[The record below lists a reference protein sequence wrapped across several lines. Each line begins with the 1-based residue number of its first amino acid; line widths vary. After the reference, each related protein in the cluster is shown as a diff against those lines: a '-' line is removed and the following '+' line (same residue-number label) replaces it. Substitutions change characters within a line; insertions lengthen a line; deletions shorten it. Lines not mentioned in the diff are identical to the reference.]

1 MATAGDNS
9 QLLNTL
15 VRMVVPMRREFGRSL
30 DIQNFLAD
38 SGYAE
43 VVLTEALASQ
53 DPRLRDYATYVK
65 ARLMGARTASPSA
78 PSSKAVP
85 TPAPAPAAPTER
97 EELSEAEMRARVLR
111 KYTTG
116 LR

>member
-15 VRMVVPMRREFGRSL
+15 VRMVVPMRREFGFSL

-38 SGYAE
+38 STYAE
-43 VVLTEALASQ
+43 AVLTEALASQ

-65 ARLMGARTASPSA
+65 ARLMGARTAAPSA
-78 PSSKAVP
+78 PLARSAP
-85 TPAPAPAAPTER
+85 APAPAPAAPTER
-97 EELSEAEMRARVLR
+97 EELSEEEMRARVLR
-111 KYTTG
+111 KYTGG

>member
-38 SGYAE
+38 SGFAE
-43 VVLTEALASQ
+43 AVLAEALASQ
-53 DPRLRDYATYVK
+53 DPRLRDYAAYVK
-65 ARLMGARTASPSA
+65 SRLLGARMAAA
-78 PSSKAVP
+78 PAP
-85 TPAPAPAAPTER
+85 LAGAAPAPAPAAPTEP
-97 EELSEAEMRARVLR
+97 EQLSEDELRARVLR

>member
-1 MATAGDNS
+1 MATAGDNG

-38 SGYAE
+38 SGFAE
-43 VVLTEALASQ
+43 AVLAEALASQ
-53 DPRLRDYATYVK
+53 DPRLRDYAAYVK
-65 ARLMGARTASPSA
+65 SRLLGARAASPSVPL
-78 PSSKAVP
+78 PSAS
-85 TPAPAPAAPTER
+85 PAPAAPTEG
-97 EELSEAEMRARVLR
+97 EQLSEDEMRARVLR